1 MALLTLP
8 KTLQNVLVVGPIY
21 NRLDKLKELEKMLPE
36 FDWIIINDHISSD
49 HYNHH
54 TVESS
59 IKHRD
64 QLLSTGKV
72 VCNIGGV
79 DLLYAS
85 KLDVSDPLQFKIEN
99 WLRSQPNVVL
109 MDFGGS
115 FQCLVVDGGIPS
127 HITKLKQLTDN
138 IEVSFAP
145 HPHQTYSGG
154 LGYVISNT
162 PLTPWAPKF
171 YPYSVQLGNVPAGQV
186 YAFKI
191 DRNGIRRTI
200 LV

>member
-8 KTLQNVLVVGPIY
+8 KNLQNVLVVGPIY
-21 NRLDKLKELEKMLPE
+21 NRLDKLDELEKMLPE

-54 TVESS
+54 SVETT
-59 IKHRD
+59 IKRRE

-72 VCNIGGV
+72 VCNIGGT

-85 KLDVSDPLQFKIEN
+85 TLDVLDPLQSKIEG
-99 WLRSQPNVVL
+99 WLRARSNVVL
-109 MDFGGS
+109 IDFGGS
-115 FQCLVVDGGIPS
+115 FRCLVVDGGIPS
-127 HITKLKQLTDN
+127 HITRIEQLIN
-138 IEVSFAP
+138 NVEVSFVP

-154 LGYVISNT
+154 LGYVICNM
-162 PLTPWAPKF
+162 PLTKWAPKF
-171 YPYSVQLGNVPAGQV
+171 YTYSTQIGNVPQGQV

-191 DRNGIRRTI
+191 DRNGIQRTI